1 MYLAT
6 PEWKKTGAM
15 SRSVVFVKWERCIFW
30 CIGILC
36 IVTVLE
42 WMKHLF
48 LYTVGL
54 SCMNFAGMAYWTV
67 FRLCFIL
74 DFYGNTQLTTETT
87 CKSVKPSC
95 RNFSHH
101 ANFIR
106 GARRLLCV

>member
-48 LYTVGL
+48 L
-54 SCMNFAGMAYWTV
+54 
-67 FRLCFIL
+67 
-74 DFYGNTQLTTETT
+74 
-87 CKSVKPSC
+87 
-95 RNFSHH
+95 
-101 ANFIR
+101 
-106 GARRLLCV
+106 